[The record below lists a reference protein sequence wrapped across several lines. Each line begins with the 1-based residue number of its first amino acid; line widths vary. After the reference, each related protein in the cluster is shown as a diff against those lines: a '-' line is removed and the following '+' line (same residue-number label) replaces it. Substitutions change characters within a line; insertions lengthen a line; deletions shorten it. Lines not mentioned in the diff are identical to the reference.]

1 MLTPLACIAVA
12 VYFEARGENLAGQM
26 MVAETILNRA
36 EDPRWPSTALQAVLD
51 PRWPSTACKVVK
63 QRNQFSFYSDGKSDI
78 PKNRE
83 LYLVATDVA
92 SEALEGKHLGSG
104 SLWFHANYVKPS
116 WRHRLEV
123 SVRIGRHIFYK
134 DKT

>member
-26 MVAETILNRA
+26 MVAETILNRV
-36 EDPRWPSTALQAVLD
+36 ED

>member
-1 MLTPLACIAVA
+1 MLTPLACIAIA

-26 MVAETILNRA
+26 MVAETILNRVA
-36 EDPRWPSTALQAVLD
+36 DPRWPN
-51 PRWPSTACKVVK
+51 TACKVVK
-63 QRNQFSFYSDGKSDI
+63 QRSQFSFYSDGKSDK

-92 SEALEGKHLGSG
+92 SEALEGKHLNSG